1 MRFVEVGGVRVSA
14 IGLGTWQFGSPEWGY
29 GEAYAA
35 VEAGTIVQRALD
47 LGVNLIDTAEVYG
60 FGRSERIVGQAI
72 SGRRSQALVATKVFP
87 VLPVGPVV
95 EQRGRASAR
104 RLAVECIDLYQLHWP
119 NPAVPLGATMAGLR
133 RLQGAGVVAH
143 AGVSNYSLRRWRA
156 AERAL
161 GAPVLSN
168 QVRYSL
174 VARRPERQLLP
185 YAAAADR
192 LVVAY
197 SPLAQGLLSGRWSPS
212 ERPRNGVRR
221 ANPLFLTENLERAT
235 ELLATLAAV
244 ARAHGA
250 TSAQVALAWVIRRPN
265 TVAIPGARTVDQLE
279 ANVAAA
285 DLELSDDDDAALTA
299 ASDAFRPLPLPA
311 AVVARRRRRARQPA

>member
-35 VEAGTIVQRALD
+35 VEAGAIVERALD
-47 LGVNLIDTAEVYG
+47 LGVNLVDTAEVYG

-72 SGRRSQALVATKVFP
+72 AGRRTQAFVATKVFP
-87 VLPVGPVV
+87 VLPIGPVV

-104 RLAVECIDLYQLHWP
+104 RLGVECIDLYQMHWP
-119 NPAVPLGATMAGLR
+119 NPVVPVATTMAGMR
-133 RLQGAGVVAH
+133 RLQATGAVANV
-143 AGVSNYSLRRWRA
+143 GVSNFSLRRWRS

-185 YAAAADR
+185 YAAAGDR
-192 LVVAY
+192 LVIAY

-212 ERPRNGVRR
+212 ERPGNGVRR
-221 ANPLFLTENLERAT
+221 ANPLFLTENLARVQ
-235 ELLATLAAV
+235 ELLATLAEV
-244 ARAHGA
+244 ARAHDA
-250 TSAQVALAWVIRRPN
+250 TAAQAALAWVIRRPN
-265 TVAIPGARTVDQLE
+265 TVAIPGARTVAQLE

-285 DLELSDDDDAALTA
+285 DLELTDEEDAALTA

-311 AVVARRRRRARQPA
+311 AIAGGQRRRTRRPA